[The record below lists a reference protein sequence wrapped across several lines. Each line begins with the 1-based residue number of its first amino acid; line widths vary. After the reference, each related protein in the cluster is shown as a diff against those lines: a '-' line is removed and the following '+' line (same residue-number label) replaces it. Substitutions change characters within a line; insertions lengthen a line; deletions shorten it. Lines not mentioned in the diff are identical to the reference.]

1 MNREKIKEM
10 YLKYGLEEKDVFKH
24 QHYLI
29 LTRSAISKIQAQ
41 EEIDFDFD
49 IIRSEPNFA
58 SVKGIA
64 TKDNKTIRTT
74 GSALKGKSFKDGN
87 TNSHYVLE
95 MAEKR
100 CFARATLQLL
110 GLYEIGVKGE
120 DESEEYKRVIINK

>member
-1 MNREKIKEM
+1 MNTKKIKEM
-10 YLKYGLEEKDVFKH
+10 YFKYGLVEADVFRH
-24 QHYLI
+24 QHYII

-41 EEIDFDFD
+41 EQIDFDFD
-49 IIRSEPNFA
+49 VIKSEPNFA

-87 TNSHYVLE
+87 TNSWYVLE

-110 GLYEIGVKGE
+110 GLYELGVKGE
-120 DESEEYKRVIINK
+120 DESEEYKRK

>member
-24 QHYLI
+24 QHYII

-41 EEIDFDFD
+41 ENIDFDFE

-58 SVKGIA
+58 SVKGYA
-64 TKDNKTIRTT
+64 TKGDKTIRTT
-74 GSALKGKSFKDGN
+74 GSALKGDSFKDGN

-95 MAEKR
+95 MAQKR
-100 CFARATLQLL
+100 CFARATLEVL

-120 DESEEYKRVIINK
+120 DESEEFKRK